1 MKENFN
7 QSVDFVYPEEKET
20 VQDDCDAE
28 QNSKQI
34 VEGVLNFC
42 FADKQGMAVAF
53 RRFVA
58 LCYVARPEV
67 LNHATIRNLADQF
80 SVCPQSVNR
89 FVQDAKRLLK
99 IGKSKKSFCNQSKKK
114 KVEKQF

>member
-7 QSVDFVYPEEKET
+7 QSVDFVYPEEKEI
-20 VQDDCDAE
+20 DEAE
-28 QNSKQI
+28 FEVDQESKLI
-34 VEGVLNFC
+34 VEGILNFC
-42 FADKQGMAVAF
+42 FEDRQGMGVAF

-67 LNHATIRNLADQF
+67 LNNATIRNLADQF

-99 IGKSKKSFCNQSKKK
+99 IGKTKKSFCNQSKKK